1 MASEADDIMT
11 SVKRRVGKTPLV
23 RARHLEKKLDVG
35 KIYLKLEG
43 NNPSGNIGDRLAYL
57 IIRDAL
63 SAGRDTICL
72 ADYGTV
78 GTSLAYLC
86 PLFDINLMLYVE
98 DAGMLDEEAQNR
110 SHLVLREYGE
120 TYEERAEKS
129 RGEAERNGWYNAN
142 PGLQNNIMD
151 MYAFSYIAKEAHRQL
166 PGVPD
171 TVFCQTGN
179 GASIAGLHLGFRE
192 LWVDENTE
200 SLPRLYAVST
210 AHGNAIVASYEQGSE
225 KIVPLNPNHLIEQQ
239 SPYNRHLLNAQCFN
253 GQDALNSIYATSG
266 AALGITDDELLACAR
281 DFQETEDIQFTI
293 PNLFPIAGLCRAA
306 EEGIVQEGTH
316 MVVLQDGKVDL
327 DIRELEKGDLSMS
340 YREFLH
346 KLDDWLIQ
354 FSDPME
360 EIEEAV
366 ENAFNHGYVLGAYYR
381 GVLSGIAVVS
391 RTRFHTFFPQYHL
404 SYIATR
410 QGTEGRGIGTELL
423 EKVIELTRGD
433 LSLHVEVDNERAI
446 MLYQKMGFKK
456 KYFRMLYQGEVI

>member
-1 MASEADDIMT
+1 MSTETDDIMT

-23 RARHLEKKLDVG
+23 RARHLERTLNIG
-35 KIYLKLEG
+35 TIYLKLEG

-57 IIRDAL
+57 LIRDAL
-63 SAGRDTICL
+63 SQNKDTICL

-78 GTSLAYLC
+78 GTSLAFLC
-86 PLFDINLMLYVE
+86 QFFDVHLVLYVE
-98 DAGMLDEEAQNR
+98 DAAVWKEVNDAPNIT
-110 SHLVLREYGE
+110 VREFGE
-120 TYEERAEKS
+120 TYGARAEES
-129 RGEAERNGWYNAN
+129 RREAERNNWYDAN

-192 LWVDENTE
+192 MWVDEHTE
-200 SLPRLYAVST
+200 TLPRLYAVST
-210 AHGNAIVASYEQGSE
+210 AHGNAIIASYQQGSE
-225 KIVPLNPNHLIEQQ
+225 EIVPLNPEDLIEQQ
-239 SPYNRHLLNAQCFN
+239 SDYNRHLLNAQCFN
-253 GQDALNSIYATSG
+253 GQDALNSIYATNG
-266 AALGITDDELLACAR
+266 AAIGITDHELLACAQ

-293 PNLFPIAGLCRAA
+293 PNLFPIAGLYRAA
-306 EEGIVQEGTH
+306 EEGIVQGGTH

-327 DIRELEKGDLSMS
+327 DIRELEKRELSMS
-340 YREFLH
+340 YREFLN

-366 ENAFNHGYVLGAYYR
+366 ENAFNYGFVLGAYYR

-391 RTRFHTFFPQYHL
+391 KTRFHTFFPQYHL

-410 QGTEGRGIGTELL
+410 QGTKGRGIGTELL

-433 LSLHVEVDNERAI
+433 LSLHVEVDNQRAI
-446 MLYQKMGFKK
+446 KLYQKMGFKK